1 MDGSSG
7 FINYSPKGMKLDHYK
22 PAYEK
27 TLKWNAVEKRLR
39 TLIAED
45 SYLTESEKAQYAEIK
60 REYAGFGGVPM
71 PVARM
76 GFPKPKMPVAAKS
89 EAIWDYNDIKHD
101 HRDDIV
107 LYQMGDFFE
116 IYGED
121 AKTAAEKLDL
131 HLTTRPIPGA
141 GRVDMCGVP
150 AHALEQYV
158 ERLRESY
165 GVTIAATQDGSTE
178 RKVYSLAAISREPV
192 QTISEPEQA
201 KPTIKELFEQYKL
214 SVGNTLIADTAY
226 VNACRNSDR
235 ENAYIEGAAAIQRIV
250 TESGDLQLTKLYFDM
265 PTFHNRLHQEL
276 LEETYP
282 ALATT
287 VTPSPYKVTQADI
300 DAALQEWNGNIESKR
315 AVVRYMKE
323 HGREKD
329 TAAWLA
335 QEYGMGDAALPLQIS
350 VGNSEPAVLP
360 WAKVQRRIAQLIK
373 EDKFY
378 TEAEYDR
385 LDDVDPIAIRET
397 LAQRGIVNGEVADSE
412 KLDNVPFICQVMN
425 DV

>member
-1 MDGSSG
+1 
-7 FINYSPKGMKLDHYK
+7 
-22 PAYEK
+22 
-27 TLKWNAVEKRLR
+27 
-39 TLIAED
+39 
-45 SYLTESEKAQYAEIK
+45 
-60 REYAGFGGVPM
+60 
-71 PVARM
+71 M
-76 GFPKPKMPVAAKS
+76 GFPKPKAPVEEKP

-107 LYQMGDFFE
+107 LYQVGDFFE
-116 IYGED
+116 MYGED

-141 GRVDMCGVP
+141 DRVDMCGVP

-158 ERLRESY
+158 ERLRENY
-165 GVTIAATQDGSTE
+165 GVTIAATQDGSNQ

-192 QTISEPEQA
+192 QAVSEPEQA
-201 KPTIKELFEQYKL
+201 KPTVKELFEQYKL
-214 SVGNTLIADTAY
+214 SVGNALIADTAY
-226 VNACRNSDR
+226 VNACCNSDQ
-235 ENAYIEGAAAIQRIV
+235 ENAYIEGAVAIQRIV

-300 DAALQEWNGNIESKR
+300 DMALQKWNGNIESKR

-350 VGNSEPAVLP
+350 VGNSEPAVLS

-385 LDDVDPIAIRET
+385 LDDVDPIAIREN
-397 LAQRGIVNGEVADSE
+397 LAQRGIVNGEVVDPE
-412 KLDNVPFICQVMN
+412 KLDNDPFIRQVMN
-425 DV
+425 DVEQIVAEEKAMNAPDRYSIRLLPYEGGIMRI